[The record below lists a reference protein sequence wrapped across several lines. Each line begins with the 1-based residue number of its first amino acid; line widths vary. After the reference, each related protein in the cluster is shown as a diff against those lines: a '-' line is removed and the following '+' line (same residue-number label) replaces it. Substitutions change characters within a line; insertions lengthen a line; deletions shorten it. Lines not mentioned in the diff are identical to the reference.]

1 MRFGAETTA
10 EWPDVIPVSILVC
23 RLVRSTERW
32 AGVVPQHGALITD
45 HSARA
50 RSRAALLVALVTMAI
65 GVVGI
70 VHPDVLTTTRR
81 LYFATPGRM
90 YVAGAVR
97 LAMGLVLILAA
108 AGSRWPRILRAL
120 GALMCLQS
128 LSATLMGPERA
139 RAILEW
145 ETMHPTLLRAG
156 AVVAL
161 VSGAFIAFAVT
172 TRSSDE
178 RRIDER

>member
-1 MRFGAETTA
+1 MPHHG
-10 EWPDVIPVSILVC
+10 
-23 RLVRSTERW
+23 VR
-32 AGVVPQHGALITD
+32 ITD
-45 HSARA
+45 SLATARA
-50 RSRAALLVALVTMAI
+50 RAALLVALVTIAL

-70 VHPDVLTTTRR
+70 VHPDSVTTARR
-81 LYFATPGRM
+81 FYFETPGRQHA
-90 YVAGAVR
+90 AGAVR

-108 AGSRWPRILRAL
+108 AGARWPKIVFAL
-120 GALMCLQS
+120 GALMCLQA

-145 ETMHPTLLRAG
+145 ETMHPALLQAG

-178 RRIDER
+178 RRVSEP